1 MRHRSSEGANESE
14 LHSSLKVWTSNKLS
28 PFDSTGSLIA
38 KNMNGLSDIDLLDS
52 YAKSRSEEAFQELVT
67 RHVDFIYSAAMRQL
81 RNSQLAEEATQAA
94 FIALAGKAGRLQPRT
109 VITGWLYHAVHF
121 AALNLQRSEARRK
134 HWEKEAATM
143 NNPHENA
150 AAESTDLFK
159 ETALPQVDGALAE
172 LGEKDRAAL
181 VLRFLQQKSLRDVG
195 ETMGTSEEAAK
206 KRVSRALEKLRS
218 LLARRGVVVPAAALA
233 IGLSQLPAFTAP
245 GGLRASLPAI
255 VAKAAIPATTL
266 ASALVAQ
273 LLVMRAKLIA
283 AFGAIVVCAAV
294 FVLWPRLTANG
305 TPPNPATASGIT
317 IKLTSVMVDDQDKA
331 LKFYS
336 DILGFNKKR
345 DLLLGP
351 SERWLTVV
359 SSDGPDEIEML
370 LEPLGF
376 PPARV
381 YQQAL
386 HDAGRPWTGFGVD
399 NVQREYA
406 RLTQLGINFSLKP
419 TNAGPAIIAIFD
431 DTCGNLIQLF
441 QSTETTNAN
450 NGTKNTTNKTAMK
463 IKLNSVMVKDQ
474 DKALKFYTENL
485 GFIKKHDMPAGEG
498 RWLTV
503 VSAQEPDG
511 AELLLE
517 PMGFPPGKV
526 FQEAVYKAGIPF
538 TAFAVES
545 TQKEYERLKKLGVSF
560 TMEPTQMGPT
570 TIAVFDDTCGNLIQL
585 FQKYE
590 NVVSVNG

>member
-1 MRHRSSEGANESE
+1 MSNPGEGTETE
-14 LHSSLKVWTSNKLS
+14 L
-28 PFDSTGSLIA
+28 A
-38 KNMNGLSDIDLLDS
+38 DI
-52 YAKSRSEEAFQELVT
+52 
-67 RHVDFIYSAAMRQL
+67 
-81 RNSQLAEEATQAA
+81 
-94 FIALAGKAGRLQPRT
+94 
-109 VITGWLYHAVHF
+109 
-121 AALNLQRSEARRK
+121 
-134 HWEKEAATM
+134 
-143 NNPHENA
+143 
-150 AAESTDLFK
+150 FK
-159 ETALPQVDGALAE
+159 ETALPHVDNALAE
-172 LGEKDRAAL
+172 LIEKDRTAL
-181 VLRFLQQKSLRDVG
+181 LLRFLQHKSFRDVG
-195 ETMGTSEEAAK
+195 NTMGTSEDAAK

-233 IGLSQLPAFTAP
+233 IGLSQLPAFAAP
-245 GGLRASLPAI
+245 AALRASLPAI
-255 VAKAAIPATTL
+255 VANAVVPTTTVASVLL
-266 ASALVAQ
+266 AR
-273 LLVMRAKLIA
+273 LLLIRAKLIA
-283 AFGAIVVCAAV
+283 AFGVFVLVAAV
-294 FVLWPRLTANG
+294 FLLWPRLTANG
-305 TPPNPATASGIT
+305 SPPKPASASGIT

-345 DLLLGP
+345 DLQLGP

-381 YQQAL
+381 FQQAL
-386 HDAGRPWTGFGVD
+386 HDAGRPWTGFGIE
-399 NVQREYA
+399 NVQREYD

-441 QSTETTNAN
+441 QSTETTNGN
-450 NGTKNTTNKTAMK
+450 NSTKSATNKTAMK

-474 DKALKFYTENL
+474 DKALKFYTEVL
-485 GFIKKHDMPAGEG
+485 GFTKKRDMPAGEH

-511 AELLLE
+511 PELLLE
-517 PMGFPPGKV
+517 PMGFPPAKV

-545 TQKEYERLKKLGVSF
+545 TQKEYERLKKLGVAF
-560 TMEPTQMGPT
+560 TMEPKQMGPT

-585 FQKYE
+585 FQKD
-590 NVVSVNG
+590 